1 MSNSMFHACAL
12 TRKEKLW
19 GMGYFLFETLLFAR
33 LLQLVN
39 ALLPAPLPA
48 SEINALFF
56 LLNFGAVALIF
67 RCYLVE
73 QLRALPNVL
82 HAVLGISIVGF
93 LVYWIA
99 NFFMAQ
105 AILAID
111 PTFHSINDT
120 AIQGMVQENFGLMLF
135 GTVLLVPVTEEC
147 LFRGLL
153 FRGLYDRKPSLAW
166 ICSVALFCA
175 VHIIGYIGMYS
186 LKTLL
191 LCFIQYIPAGI
202 LLAGAYRL
210 SGSILSPILIHA
222 MVNLLAMLSLR

>member
-1 MSNSMFHACAL
+1 MFHACAL

-19 GMGYFLFETLLFAR
+19 GMGYFLFEILLFAR
-33 LLQLVN
+33 LLQLLN

-56 LLNFGAVALIF
+56 LLNFGTVVFLF
-67 RCYLVE
+67 RRYLTE
-73 QLRALPNVL
+73 QLRALSSVL
-82 HAVLGISIVGF
+82 PTVLGLSIVGF
-93 LVYWIA
+93 LAYWIA
-99 NFFMAQ
+99 NFFMSQ
-105 AILAID
+105 VIWAID
-111 PTFHSINDT
+111 PAFYSINDN

-135 GTVLLVPVTEEC
+135 GTVLLVPITEEC
-147 LFRGLL
+147 LFRGLI
-153 FRGLYDRKPSLAW
+153 FRGLYDRNPTLAW

-175 VHIIGYIGMYS
+175 VHITGYIGAYP

-202 LLAGAYRL
+202 VLAGAYRF

-222 MVNLLAMLSLR
+222 MVNLLAMVSLR